1 MNKIVVLNLD
11 KNSHNKNY
19 SVTLHIGDEGLIPS
33 SQKKGYLT
41 PAPINIYQEW
51 QSAYARLPII
61 RRLESPSVQIVNV
74 SEPEECSVAVISMVE
89 EMNRWLNAEEFRPL
103 QEKLYS
109 KLQPSQSIRFV
120 IQTED
125 ELLRQLP

>member
-11 KNSHNKNY
+11 KNFNTNGF

-33 SQKKGYLT
+33 SQKKGYLN
-41 PAPINIYQEW
+41 PAPINIYHTW

-74 SEPEECSVAVISMVE
+74 SEPEECRDAVTTMTTEI
-89 EMNRWLNAEEFRPL
+89 NRWLNAEEFRPL

-120 IQTED
+120 IQTEYKI
-125 ELLRQLP
+125 LL